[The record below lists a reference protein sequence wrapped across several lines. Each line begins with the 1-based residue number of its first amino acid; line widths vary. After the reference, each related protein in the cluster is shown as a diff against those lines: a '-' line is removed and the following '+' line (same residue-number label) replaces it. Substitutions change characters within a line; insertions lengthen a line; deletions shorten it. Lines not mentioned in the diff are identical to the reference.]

1 MESTL
6 EFIKFELMDL
16 RSSLE
21 QNLNKIPIDQREP
34 IIRRI
39 KRLKKVI
46 HTLSFYCSIEKG
58 DGLYEKKSVGVSI
71 EKDTKF
77 Q

>member
-39 KRLKKVI
+39 KSRKEMDYMRKNL
-46 HTLSFYCSIEKG
+46 
-58 DGLYEKKSVGVSI
+58 
-71 EKDTKF
+71 
-77 Q
+77 